1 MLPTNPQSLTAADR
15 SVLDNLRQ
23 QGEQIDRQTKVLET
37 LIDRVTR
44 QMRSD
49 EKLEKG
55 SKKDK
60 TEIGKDTRVKDVPG
74 VLFDKFSD
82 GLNDAISTG
91 FNKIKDKFKDEK
103 SKPAEKP
110 KEPSAKDKPPKD
122 TDKAPKDGKDVL
134 KNILNNMVTTSKYQE
149 QMLEHTKAIQSIA
162 DKTLVSIDSLKN
174 IVQPED
180 NPNIESPQNTEIDK
194 PNQKENDVQNVVQ
207 PKDNIKIEN
216 SQNTEIDKPKQTE
229 DDTKK
234 IKSNTK
240 KQVPALFLSKE
251 KLENDTDKTTL
262 NSNDGKLPNSIGIAV
277 GKALKPQFD
286 TLGKIFK
293 DSLKEGFDQ
302 LDESISNLGSTGLP
316 PIIPTP
322 TSTVSKNPA
331 AARATATAASR
342 AAGIAKGA
350 LKVGVPL
357 SLATYS
363 SDAGHTQKEEDALLE
378 KARQKGFVP
387 ESPDK
392 KIGLREEKPSQVQV
406 GAMDNKI
413 DELAKK
419 EQPKKLGFGPGMK
432 APVTAE
438 DYKKISL
445 DNKIDEPVITAKP
458 EKLGFGPGMKAPVT
472 AEDYKK
478 IATQKLQKNTSEN
491 LKIPEAAPTA
501 NDALNPA
508 PAVSSAITQ
517 KKAEKT
523 SLMKEVTDEKTAL
536 ASDANKTSAPV
547 IVNNTTNNMSEQGSS
562 MNFAS
567 ATSTNPNDSVRDY
580 KRNNARLFDSA

>member
-1 MLPTNPQSLTAADR
+1 MLPTNPQSLTATDR
-15 SVLDNLRQ
+15 TVLENLRQ
-23 QGEQIDRQTKVLET
+23 QGDQIDRQTKVLET

-44 QMRSD
+44 QMRSG
-49 EKLEKG
+49 EKLEKD
-55 SKKDK
+55 SKKD
-60 TEIGKDTRVKDVPG
+60 EIGKDTKVKDVPG
-74 VLFDKFSD
+74 ILFDKFSD
-82 GLNDAISTG
+82 GLNDSISKG

-103 SKPAEKP
+103 SKPADKP
-110 KEPSAKDKPPKD
+110 KEATAKDTPPKD

-180 NPNIESPQNTEIDK
+180 NPNIENPEIDK
-194 PNQKENDVQNVVQ
+194 PKQKEDDVQNIVQ
-207 PKDNIKIEN
+207 PKDNTKIEN
-216 SQNTEIDKPKQTE
+216 PQNIEIDKPTQTE

-234 IKSNTK
+234 IKSNTT

-251 KLENDTDKTTL
+251 KLENDTDTDKTILKST
-262 NSNDGKLPNSIGIAV
+262 DGKLPNSIGVAV
-277 GKALKPQFD
+277 GKSLKPQFD
-286 TLGKIFK
+286 ILGKIFK
-293 DSLKEGFDQ
+293 DSLTEGFD
-302 LDESISNLGSTGLP
+302 LLNESISNLGSTGLP

-322 TSTVSKNPA
+322 TSTVTKNPA
-331 AARATATAASR
+331 AASATATAASR

-363 SDAGHTQKEEDALLE
+363 ADAGHTQKEEDALLE

-392 KIGLREEKPSQVQV
+392 KIGLREENPSQ
-406 GAMDNKI
+406 APDNKT
-413 DELAKK
+413 DKLAKK

-432 APVTAE
+432 APITAE

-478 IATQKLQKNTSEN
+478 IAEQKLQKNTSEN
-491 LKIPEAAPTA
+491 LKIPEATPKA

-508 PAVSSAITQ
+508 PPASTAVKQ
-517 KKAEKT
+517 KKRESS
-523 SLMKEVTDEKTAL
+523 SLMKEVTDERAEL
-536 ASDANKTSAPV
+536 LSENKSSAPV

-567 ATSTNPNDSVRDY
+567 ATSTNLNDSVRDY

>member
-1 MLPTNPQSLTAADR
+1 MLPTNPQSLTATDR
-15 SVLDNLRQ
+15 TVLENLRQ
-23 QGEQIDRQTKVLET
+23 QGDQIDRQTKVLET

-44 QMRSD
+44 QMRSG
-49 EKLEKG
+49 EKLEKD
-55 SKKDK
+55 SKKD
-60 TEIGKDTRVKDVPG
+60 EVGKDTRVKDIPG
-74 VLFDKFSD
+74 ILFDKFSD
-82 GLNDAISTG
+82 GLNDSISKG

-103 SKPAEKP
+103 SKPADKP

-180 NPNIESPQNTEIDK
+180 NPNIENP
-194 PNQKENDVQNVVQ
+194 
-207 PKDNIKIEN
+207 
-216 SQNTEIDKPKQTE
+216 QNTEIDKPKQTE

-262 NSNDGKLPNSIGIAV
+262 NSTDGKLPNSIGVAV
-277 GKALKPQFD
+277 GKSLKPQFD
-286 TLGKIFK
+286 ILGKIFK
-293 DSLKEGFDQ
+293 DSLRDGFD
-302 LDESISNLGSTGLP
+302 LLNESISNLNGTGLP
-316 PIIPTP
+316 PVIPIP
-322 TSTVSKNPA
+322 PVIPPGA
-331 AARATATAASR
+331 AAGAGAATATAASR
-342 AAGIAKGA
+342 AARIAKGA

-363 SDAGHTQKEEDALLE
+363 SDAGHTQEEEDALLE

-392 KIGLREEKPSQVQV
+392 KIGLREENPSQAQV
-406 GAMDNKI
+406 RAIDNKI

-432 APVTAE
+432 APITAE

-445 DNKIDEPVITAKP
+445 DNKIDEPAITAKP

-478 IATQKLQKNTSEN
+478 IAEQKLQKNTSEN
-491 LKIPEAAPTA
+491 LKIPEATPKA

-508 PAVSSAITQ
+508 PPASTAVKQ
-517 KKAEKT
+517 KKRESS
-523 SLMKEVTDEKTAL
+523 SLMKEVTDERAEL
-536 ASDANKTSAPV
+536 LSENKSSAPV

-567 ATSTNPNDSVRDY
+567 ATSTNLNDSVRDY
-580 KRNNARLFDSA
+580 KRNNARLFDAA

>member
-1 MLPTNPQSLTAADR
+1 MLPTNPQSLTATDR
-15 SVLDNLRQ
+15 TVLENLRQ
-23 QGEQIDRQTKVLET
+23 QGDQIDRQTKVLET

-44 QMRSD
+44 QMRSG

-110 KEPSAKDKPPKD
+110 KEPSAKDKPPKEPSAKDKPPKEPSAKDRPPKD
-122 TDKAPKDGKDVL
+122 TDKAPKDEKDVL

-207 PKDNIKIEN
+207 PKDNIKIE
-216 SQNTEIDKPKQTE
+216 SPQNTEIDKPKQTE
-229 DDTKK
+229 DDNKK

-392 KIGLREEKPSQVQV
+392 KIGLREEKPSQAQV
-406 GAMDNKI
+406 RAIDNKI

-419 EQPKKLGFGPGMK
+419 EQPK
-432 APVTAE
+432 
-438 DYKKISL
+438 
-445 DNKIDEPVITAKP
+445 
-458 EKLGFGPGMKAPVT
+458 KLGFGPGMKAPVT

-491 LKIPEAAPTA
+491 LKIPEAATTA

>member
-1 MLPTNPQSLTAADR
+1 
-15 SVLDNLRQ
+15 
-23 QGEQIDRQTKVLET
+23 
-37 LIDRVTR
+37 
-44 QMRSD
+44 
-49 EKLEKG
+49 
-55 SKKDK
+55 
-60 TEIGKDTRVKDVPG
+60 
-74 VLFDKFSD
+74 
-82 GLNDAISTG
+82 
-91 FNKIKDKFKDEK
+91 
-103 SKPAEKP
+103 
-110 KEPSAKDKPPKD
+110 
-122 TDKAPKDGKDVL
+122 
-134 KNILNNMVTTSKYQE
+134 MVTTSKYQE

-207 PKDNIKIEN
+207 PKDNIKIE
-216 SQNTEIDKPKQTE
+216 SPQNTEIDKPKQTE
-229 DDTKK
+229 DDNKK

-392 KIGLREEKPSQVQV
+392 KIGLREEKPSQAQV
-406 GAMDNKI
+406 RAIDNKI

-419 EQPKKLGFGPGMK
+419 EQPKKLGVGPGMKAPVTAEDYKKISLDNKIDEPVITAKPEKLGFGPGMK